1 MITAFSAAFLQT
13 IIERTDLT
21 LKFFN
26 VFKIVLFFVGLVC
39 GFNLN
44 EINNKNKKK
53 KNQCF
58 QNPCFALVRSVV
70 EYT

>member
-53 KNQCF
+53 KINVF
-58 QNPCFALVRSVV
+58 KILALL
-70 EYT
+70 